1 MSQSQPSQIPPGQT
15 PPSQLQVS
23 QAQASLSNAD
33 QAPTPTP
40 DVARALL
47 TPRVATS
54 VMFFVNGLAFA
65 TWVLH
70 IPTVRDALSL
80 SDAQVGTA
88 ILGIAVGSL
97 FSMPLSGRWIVRF
110 GSAAVT
116 RLFALLFLLCLPLP
130 FLAVNLS
137 TLFLALAALGLTS
150 GAMDVAMNAQG
161 VAVER
166 QLKRPV
172 LSSFHAWFSLGN
184 LAGALVG
191 SLLLGAGVSLRG
203 HVTGVLVFTLLAL
216 GAAAFSLL
224 PRRFD
229 SQGEEQSG
237 TQVKPPAPPAS
248 WVQRLRSRLRL
259 SPFVLSM
266 GLLCFLGMLGEGA
279 TGDWSGLYFRDVL
292 GATGGLVG
300 LGYTAFTLA
309 MTLGRTFGDGWRG
322 RFGAAKLV
330 IGGALL
336 SGLGVLLA
344 VLGPGLGKRGWLL
357 AGAGYAL
364 TGLGVANIVP
374 VLYGVAGRAMN
385 AQGIAQ
391 VATLGYLGF
400 LAGPPLIGYV
410 SHLLNLRA
418 GLLVIA
424 ASLLLVAVLGL
435 GVFRRAQP
443 ELRQAS

>member
-1 MSQSQPSQIPPGQT
+1 MSQSRINQSFVP
-15 PPSQLQVS
+15 
-23 QAQASLSNAD
+23 
-33 QAPTPTP
+33 
-40 DVARALL
+40 ALL

-54 VMFFVNGLAFA
+54 VMFFINGLVFA

-88 ILGIAVGSL
+88 ILGVAVGSL

-110 GSAAVT
+110 GSAPVT
-116 RLFALLFLLCLPLP
+116 RLFALLFCLCLPLP
-130 FLAVNLS
+130 FLAGTLP

-166 QLKRPV
+166 NLNRPV

-184 LAGALVG
+184 LAGALAG
-191 SLLLGAGVSLRG
+191 SLLLGLGVSLRG
-203 HVTGVLVFTLLAL
+203 HVGGVLVFTLLAL
-216 GAAAFSLL
+216 GVSAFSLL

-229 SQGEEQSG
+229 SREEPPSQPPSQGKLSQENGGQAD
-237 TQVKPPAPPAS
+237 QVAAPQQPAPH
-248 WVQRLRSRLRL
+248 VQRFRL
-259 SPFVLSM
+259 SPLVLSM

-292 GATGGLVG
+292 GSTGGQVG

-322 RFGAAKLV
+322 RFGAAQLV
-330 IGGALL
+330 IGGSLL

-344 VLGPGLGKRGWLL
+344 VLAPGVAGGGGPAGPLL

-424 ASLLLVAVLGL
+424 ASLLLVAALGP
-435 GVFRRAQP
+435 GVFRRVQP
-443 ELRQAS
+443 GRPPGMDHSA

>member
-1 MSQSQPSQIPPGQT
+1 MSQPQT
-15 PPSQLQVS
+15 DQMPAPVS
-23 QAQASLSNAD
+23 SR
-33 QAPTPTP
+33 
-40 DVARALL
+40 VLL

-54 VMFFVNGLAFA
+54 VMFFVNGLVFA

-70 IPTVRDALSL
+70 IPDVRDVLRL

-116 RLFALLFLLCLPLP
+116 RLFAMLFCLCLPLP
-130 FLAVNLS
+130 FLAGSLPA
-137 TLFLALAALGLTS
+137 LFLALAALGLTS

-166 QLKRPV
+166 HLNRPV

-184 LAGALVG
+184 LAGALAG
-191 SLLLGAGVSLRG
+191 SLLLGLGVSLRG

-216 GAAAFSLL
+216 GVSAFSLL

-229 SQGEEQSG
+229 SHSKEQSG
-237 TQVKPPAPPAS
+237 THAALPQPPAS
-248 WVQRLRSRLRL
+248 WIQRLRL
-259 SPFVLSM
+259 SPLVLSM

-292 GATGGLVG
+292 GASGGLVG

-322 RFGAAKLV
+322 RFGAARLV

-344 VLGPGLGKRGWLL
+344 VLSPSLAPGLGGGPLL

-364 TGLGVANIVP
+364 SGLGVANIVP
-374 VLYGVAGRAMN
+374 VLYGTSGRAMN

-424 ASLLLVAVLGL
+424 VSLLLVAVLGP
-435 GVFRRAQP
+435 GVFRRVQP
-443 ELRQAS
+443 ELRQPS

>member
-1 MSQSQPSQIPPGQT
+1 MSQSQASHTPPGQT
-15 PPSQLQVS
+15 QMPGQTQI
-23 QAQASLSNAD
+23 QTE
-33 QAPTPTP
+33 QAPTP
-40 DVARALL
+40 DAARAPL

-54 VMFFVNGLAFA
+54 VMFFVNGLVLA
-65 TWVLH
+65 TWVVH
-70 IPTVRDALSL
+70 IPEVRDALRL

-88 ILGIAVGSL
+88 ILGMAVGSL

-110 GSAAVT
+110 GSAAMT
-116 RLFALLFLLCLPLP
+116 RLFALLFCLSLPLP
-130 FLAVNLS
+130 FLAHSLP
-137 TLFLALAALGLTS
+137 TLFLALAFVGLTN

-166 QLKRPV
+166 HLSRPV

-184 LAGALVG
+184 LAGALIG
-191 SLLLGAGVSLRG
+191 SLMLGLGVSLRG

-229 SQGEEQSG
+229 SHDEEQSG
-237 TQVKPPAPPAS
+237 TQTKPPELPTP
-248 WVQRLRSRLRL
+248 WVQRLRL
-259 SPFVLSM
+259 SPLVLSM

-292 GATGGLVG
+292 GASGGLVG

-322 RFGAAKLV
+322 RFGAARLV

-344 VLGPGLGKRGWLL
+344 ILGPSLGSSGLGDFNLGGEGGMLL

-410 SHLLNLRA
+410 AHLLNLRA

-424 ASLLLVAVLGL
+424 VSLLLVAALGL
-435 GVFRRAQP
+435 GVFRRVQP

>member
-1 MSQSQPSQIPPGQT
+1 MSQSQASRTPPGQT
-15 PPSQLQVS
+15 QPNPTQSSQTQTET
-23 QAQASLSNAD
+23 D
-33 QAPTPTP
+33 QAPTP
-40 DVARALL
+40 DAARAFL

-54 VMFFVNGLAFA
+54 VMFFVNGLVLA

-130 FLAVNLS
+130 FLAGSLP

-166 QLKRPV
+166 HLRRPM
-172 LSSFHAWFSLGN
+172 LSGFHAWFSLGN

-191 SLLLGAGVSLRG
+191 SLLLGLGVSLRG
-203 HVTGVLVFTLLAL
+203 HVTGVLVFTLLAV

-229 SQGEEQSG
+229 SHDEEPRE
-237 TQVKPPAPPAS
+237 TQAKPPEPSTP
-248 WVQRLRSRLRL
+248 WIQRLRPRLRL
-259 SPFVLSM
+259 SPLVLSM

-292 GATGGLVG
+292 GASGGLVG
-300 LGYTAFTLA
+300 LGYTAFVLA

-344 VLGPGLGKRGWLL
+344 VLGPSLGSSSLGSSSLSGEGGTLL

-410 SHLLNLRA
+410 AHLLDL
-418 GLLVIA
+418 
-424 ASLLLVAVLGL
+424 
-435 GVFRRAQP
+435 
-443 ELRQAS
+443 

>member
-1 MSQSQPSQIPPGQT
+1 
-15 PPSQLQVS
+15 
-23 QAQASLSNAD
+23 
-33 QAPTPTP
+33 
-40 DVARALL
+40 
-47 TPRVATS
+47 
-54 VMFFVNGLAFA
+54 MFFVNGLVFA

-70 IPTVRDALSL
+70 IPDVRDALRL

-88 ILGIAVGSL
+88 ILGIAVGSM
-97 FSMPLSGRWIVRF
+97 FSMPLSGRWIVRY

-116 RLFALLFLLCLPLP
+116 RLFALLFCLSLPLP
-130 FLAVNLS
+130 FLAGSLG

-191 SLLLGAGVSLRG
+191 SLMLGLGAGLWP
-203 HVTGVLVFTLLAL
+203 HVLGILALSLLAVGVCAL
-216 GAAAFSLL
+216 RLL

-229 SQGEEQSG
+229 NHDQAAA
-237 TQVKPPAPPAS
+237 PAAPVAS
-248 WVQRLRSRLRL
+248 APWIQRVRL
-259 SPFVLSM
+259 SPTVASM
-266 GLLCFLGMLGEGA
+266 GLLCFLAMLAEGA

-292 GATGGLVG
+292 AATGGLVG
-300 LGYTAFTLA
+300 LGYAAFTLA
-309 MTLGRTFGDGWRG
+309 MTLSRTFGDRWRSRYG
-322 RFGAAKLV
+322 DAPLV
-330 IGGALL
+330 IAGALL
-336 SGLGVLLA
+336 SGLGMLLA
-344 VLGPGLGKRGWLL
+344 VISTSPLL
-357 AGAGYAL
+357 AGVGYAL
-364 TGLGVANIVP
+364 TGLGAANIVP
-374 VLYGVAGRAMN
+374 VLYGAAGRAMN
-385 AQGIAQ
+385 ARGLAQ

-424 ASLLLVAVLGL
+424 LSLLLVAALGPGMFGRL
-435 GVFRRAQP
+435 KPAEQRAI
-443 ELRQAS
+443 RS

>member
-1 MSQSQPSQIPPGQT
+1 MSQPQASRTPPGQT
-15 PPSQLQVS
+15 QPSQTQPH
-23 QAQASLSNAD
+23 QRQMEAD
-33 QAPTPTP
+33 QAPTP
-40 DVARALL
+40 DAARTFL

-54 VMFFVNGLAFA
+54 VMFFVNGLVFA

-130 FLAVNLS
+130 FLAGSLP

-166 QLKRPV
+166 HLRRPV

-184 LAGALVG
+184 LAGALAG
-191 SLLLGAGVSLRG
+191 SLLLGLGVSLRG
-203 HVTGVLVFTLLAL
+203 HVTGVLVFSLLAV
-216 GAAAFSLL
+216 GAAASSLL

-229 SQGEEQSG
+229 SHDEDG
-237 TQVKPPAPPAS
+237 TQEAPPAS
-248 WVQRLRSRLRL
+248 WIGRLRL
-259 SPFVLSM
+259 SPLVLSM

-292 GATGGLVG
+292 GVSGGLVG

-322 RFGAAKLV
+322 RFGAARLV

-344 VLGPGLGKRGWLL
+344 VLGPDLSSSGVGSSGLGGYGGTVL

-410 SHLLNLRA
+410 AHLLNLRA

-424 ASLLLVAVLGL
+424 VGLLLLAALGL
-435 GVFRRAQP
+435 GVFRRMQP
-443 ELRQAS
+443 ELRQTS